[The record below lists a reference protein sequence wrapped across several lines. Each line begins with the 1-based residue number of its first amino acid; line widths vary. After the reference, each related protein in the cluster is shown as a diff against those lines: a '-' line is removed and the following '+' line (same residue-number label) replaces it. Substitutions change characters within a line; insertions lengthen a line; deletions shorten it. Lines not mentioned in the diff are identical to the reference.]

1 MEAKKEEKCETEGSK
16 KTEVLDAAADI
27 LSPDRKKQT
36 YIKSPPI
43 PLQDSEWDSGNS
55 MAVGM
60 QVDIHFMAFQVKA
73 FRIFIEQYLKHK
85 DVDKAEIITMDTLV
99 KFFQEN
105 KGKPF
110 SDFTKVTQNNTA
122 DNMVAK

>member
-1 MEAKKEEKCETEGSK
+1 MEAKKEEKCESEEK
-16 KTEVLDAAADI
+16 EN
-27 LSPDRKKQT
+27 KKQT

-43 PLQDSEWDSGNS
+43 PLQDSEWDSSSS
-55 MAVGM
+55 MDVGV
-60 QVDIHFMAFQVKA
+60 QVDIHFMAFQVKV

-110 SDFTKVTQNNTA
+110 SDFTKVTENKNVV
-122 DNMVAK
+122 DNMVAQ